1 MKNRTIQLITLLA
14 IISMAGI
21 VVLQVFW
28 FRKAFDV
35 SEKEFDQSVFTSLQ
49 RVAEQLLQLN
59 NQQVPNARLVNQL
72 SGNYFVVSV
81 NGEIDTKVL
90 ESLLKAE
97 FKSRG
102 LTSDFEYGV
111 YDCNHQKLVYGNY
124 ITFSEDETRRAP
136 RELPQWKNDLY
147 YFSVNFPDKS
157 NHLIESM
164 SIWLFSSLVLLVVVV
179 FFAFALITIFRQKQ
193 LSEVQKDFVNNMTH
207 EFKTPV
213 STILVTSRLL
223 HKPEVQHQ
231 PEAIER
237 YSNLIQQ
244 EALRLKSQVERVLQV
259 AVWEQKQMKYRME
272 AVNMHHCIEQS
283 VMSVMQIVADKGGR
297 IEQHCNATNPEVTGD
312 QMHIT
317 NMLFNLL
324 DNAVKYC
331 LQPPVITISTRNNG
345 NKLEIAVTDNGIGI
359 HQKNIRR
366 IFDRFYRVSTGDVHD
381 VKGFGLGL
389 YYVKHVVRDHHGSI
403 GVQSEPGKGTT
414 VTISFPQQ
422 TIS

>member
-1 MKNRTIQLITLLA
+1 MKNRTIQIITLMAL
-14 IISMAGI
+14 ISMAGI

-35 SEKEFDQSVFTSLQ
+35 HEKEFDQSVFTSLQ
-49 RVAEQLLQLN
+49 RVAEQLLQMN
-59 NQQVPNARLVNQL
+59 NQQIPNARLVDQL

-97 FKSRG
+97 FRSRG

-124 ITFSEDETRRAP
+124 VSFKEDETHRAP

-157 NHLIESM
+157 NHLIDSM
-164 SIWLFSSLVLLVVVV
+164 SIWLFSSLVLLIVVL

-223 HKPEVQHQ
+223 NKPEIQQQ
-231 PEAIER
+231 PDAIER

-259 AVWEQKQMKYRME
+259 AVWDQKKMKYRME
-272 AVNMHHCIEQS
+272 PVNIHECLEQAMIS
-283 VMSVMQIVADKGGR
+283 VEQVIQDKGGR
-297 IEQHCNATNPEVTGD
+297 LERNFRADNPVLPGDRMHLTNTF
-312 QMHIT
+312 
-317 NMLFNLL
+317 FNLL
-324 DNAVKYC
+324 DNAVKYSVE
-331 LQPPVITISTRNNG
+331 PPVIILTTQNNG
-345 NKLEIAVTDNGIGI
+345 HKLSVSVADNGIGI
-359 HQKNIRR
+359 HHKNLRR
-366 IFDRFYRVSTGDVHD
+366 IFDRFFRVSTGDVHD

-389 YYVKHVVRDHHGSI
+389 YYVRHVVKDHRGNIDVKS
-403 GVQSEPGKGTT
+403 QPGIGTT
-414 VTISFPQQ
+414 ITINFPQ
-422 TIS
+422 

>member
-1 MKNRTIQLITLLA
+1 MA

-21 VVLQVFW
+21 VVLQIFW

-35 SEKEFDQSVFTSLQ
+35 HEKEFDQNVFTSLQ
-49 RVAEQLLQLN
+49 RVAEQLLQMN
-59 NQQVPNARLVNQL
+59 NQQIPNARLVDQL

-124 ITFSEDETRRAP
+124 VSFQEDETYRAP

-157 NHLIESM
+157 NHLIDSM
-164 SIWLFSSLVLLVVVV
+164 SIWLFSSLVLLVVVL

-193 LSEVQKDFVNNMTH
+193 LSEIQKDFVNNMTH

-223 HKPEVQHQ
+223 NKPEIQQQ
-231 PEAIER
+231 PEIIER

-244 EALRLKSQVERVLQV
+244 EALRLKNQVERVLQV
-259 AVWEQKQMKYRME
+259 AVWDQKKMKYRLGE
-272 AVNMHHCIEQS
+272 VDIHECLEQAITS
-283 VMSVMQIVADKGGR
+283 VEQIILEKGGR
-297 IEQHCNATNPEVTGD
+297 LEKHFNAENPFIQGD
-312 QMHIT
+312 RMHIT
-317 NMLFNLL
+317 NTFFNLL

-331 LQPPVITISTRNNG
+331 LKPPVMVISTANAG
-345 NKLEIAVTDNGIGI
+345 NEIGISVADNGIGI
-359 HQKNIRR
+359 DKKNISR
-366 IFDRFYRVSTGDVHD
+366 IFDRFFRVSTGDVHD

-389 YYVKHVVRDHHGSI
+389 YYVRHVVRDHHGHI
-403 GVQSEPGKGTT
+403 KVKSEPDQGTT
-414 VTISFPQQ
+414 ININFPQKK
-422 TIS
+422 

>member
-1 MKNRTIQLITLLA
+1 MKNRTIQIITLMA

-35 SEKEFDQSVFTSLQ
+35 SEKEFDQTVFTSLQ
-49 RVAEQLLQLN
+49 RVAEQLLQMN
-59 NQQVPNARLVNQL
+59 NQQVPNARLVDQL

-97 FKSRG
+97 FRSRG
-102 LTSDFEYGV
+102 LTLDFEYGV

-124 ITFSEDETRRAP
+124 VSFSEDETKRPP

-147 YFSVNFPDKS
+147 YFTVNFPDKS
-157 NHLIESM
+157 NHLIDSM
-164 SIWLFSSLVLLVVVV
+164 GIWLFSSFVLLLVVV
-179 FFAFALITIFRQKQ
+179 FFAFALFTIFRQKQ
-193 LSEVQKDFVNNMTH
+193 LSEVQRDFVNNMTH

-223 HKPEVQHQ
+223 HRPEVRQE
-231 PEAIER
+231 PDAIER

-244 EALRLKSQVERVLQV
+244 EALRLKGQVERVLQV
-259 AVWEQKQMKYRME
+259 AVWEQNKMKYKME
-272 AVNMHHCIEQS
+272 ALNFHDCLEQS
-283 VMSVMQIVADKGGR
+283 VMSVSQIVEDKGGR
-297 IEQHCNATNPEVTGD
+297 IEVKLLAENAMLQGD
-312 QMHIT
+312 QMHLT
-317 NMLFNLL
+317 NMLYNLL
-324 DNAVKYC
+324 DNAVKYSVE
-331 LQPPVITISTRNNG
+331 PPVITVTTRNAG
-345 NKLEIAVTDNGIGI
+345 PKLEVTVTDNGIGI
-359 HQKNIRR
+359 HQRNLRR

-389 YYVKHVVRDHHGSI
+389 YYVKHVVRDHHGTI
-403 GVQSEPGKGTT
+403 EVNSEPGKGTT
-414 VTISFPQQ
+414 VTITFPQ
-422 TIS
+422 

>member
-1 MKNRTIQLITLLA
+1 
-14 IISMAGI
+14 MAGI

-223 HKPEVQHQ
+223 NRDEVQRDPQ
-231 PEAIER
+231 SINQ
-237 YSNLIQQ
+237 YSSLIQS

-259 AVWEQKQMKYRME
+259 AVWDERKLQYKFEMLDIHECLEQAINSLEHVIME
-272 AVNMHHCIEQS
+272 
-283 VMSVMQIVADKGGR
+283 KGG
-297 IEQHCNATNPEVTGD
+297 A
-312 QMHIT
+312 
-317 NMLFNLL
+317 LSKNLL
-324 DNAVKYC
+324 ATQSHVRADRLHLSNVFYNLIDNAVKYN
-331 LQPPVITISTRNNG
+331 QKEPRVEVSTANARN
-345 NKLEIAVTDNGIGI
+345 EIEIRIKDNGIGI
-359 HQKNIRR
+359 EARNIRR
-366 IFDRFYRVSTGDVHD
+366 IFDRFYRVHTGDVHD

-389 YYVKHVVRDHHGSI
+389 YYVKKVVQDHKGKISVSSIPGS
-403 GVQSEPGKGTT
+403 GTEFLL
-414 VTISFPQQ
+414 SFPL
-422 TIS
+422 S